1 MQLNDMK
8 KKIVFTVLALLC
20 FAVSA
25 PFSLSVPFAQAEP
38 PIADNGLPVKIN
50 ADDMEYDIDKNRVI
64 FKGNVHVVRG
74 DFNMTAPKM
83 TIYIK
88 STKTG
93 QAEKAEVNVHH
104 DALPLTGKVTTDK
117 KTVDTQNKID
127 RIEAENGVKFKY
139 GTQSGHSHSATY
151 EAGKGILTMKGDP
164 VVEEGNNSIRGET
177 ILYYLYER
185 KSEVVGSSKKRVE
198 AIFESNQ

>member
-1 MQLNDMK
+1 MK
-8 KKIVFTVLALLC
+8 KNICIFLFLLC
-20 FAVSA
+20 FVMLAQLA
-25 PFSLSVPFAQAEP
+25 PFAVPVPAAKAAPQL
-38 PIADNGLPVKIN
+38 ADNGLPVKIN

-74 DFNMTAPKM
+74 EFNMTAPKM

-88 STKTG
+88 TAK
-93 QAEKAEVNVHH
+93 QAEKAEVNVNH
-104 DALPLTGKVTTDK
+104 DAIPLTGKVTTDK

-127 RIEAENGVKFKY
+127 KIEAENGVKFKY

-151 EAGKGILTMKGDP
+151 DANKGILTMKGDP
-164 VVEEGNNSIRGET
+164 VVQNGNNSIRGET

-185 KSEVVGSSKKRVE
+185 KSEVVGSHRRRVE
-198 AIFESNQ
+198 AIFDSNQ

>member
-1 MQLNDMK
+1 MK
-8 KKIVFTVLALLC
+8 KNRCIFLFLLC
-20 FAVSA
+20 FVMLA
-25 PFSLSVPFAQAEP
+25 PLTMPAPQAKAAP
-38 PIADNGLPVKIN
+38 QLADNGLPVKIN

-88 STKTG
+88 TAK
-93 QAEKAEVNVHH
+93 QAEKAEVNINH
-104 DALPLTGKVTTDK
+104 DAIPLTGKVTTDK

-127 RIEAENGVKFKY
+127 KIEAENGVKFKY
-139 GTQSGHSHSATY
+139 GTQSGHSQSATY
-151 EAGKGILTMKGDP
+151 DANKGILTMKGDP
-164 VVEEGNNSIRGET
+164 VVQDGNNSIRGET

-185 KSEVVGSSKKRVE
+185 KSEVVGSQRRRVE
-198 AIFESNQ
+198 AIFDSNQ